1 MVNESKTLPVNRRLP
16 SAIILF
22 LLIIL
27 QVLIIAVAFMG
38 GFLYHEWKFGD
49 LSLFSGTRFP
59 LLAEAHDLLIN
70 NAYFELP
77 EEKSL
82 EYGMI
87 RGMLQ
92 AYNEPHTVFVEPPQ
106 HELQTQELQGK
117 FGGIGVRIERDAENL
132 VYLYPIPD
140 SPAQKA
146 GVLDGDRLI
155 KVEDFEIGPETR
167 TDEIQAAVR
176 GPVGE
181 KITITIGHKPD
192 YVPVEISMERA
203 EVPIPSTTWNLA
215 PEQPSIG
222 ILHIR
227 VIADTT
233 PDEVTKAIKDLQDKG
248 AERFVIDVRNNGGG
262 LVEAGVNTARLF
274 LKNGQVIQQQYR
286 GKPVKTFEV
295 TTPGEFADLPIVV
308 LVNKGTASAA
318 EIFAGAIQGQGRAP
332 IVGTNTYG
340 KDTIQLVFR
349 LSDGSSLHVTA
360 AHWWI
365 PGLAEK
371 ITGTGLTPDVPL
383 EDGADDNQ
391 AQQAAIQTLLGLDE

>member
-1 MVNESKTLPVNRRLP
+1 MVNESKTLPVNRRFP
-16 SAIILF
+16 SAIVMALF
-22 LLIIL
+22 VIL

-38 GFLYHEWKFGD
+38 GFLFHEWKFSD
-49 LSLFSGTRFP
+49 LTLLSGTRFP
-59 LLAEAHDLLIN
+59 LLIEAYKLLN
-70 NAYFELP
+70 DNAYFELP
-77 EEKSL
+77 EGKSL

-92 AYNEPHTVFVEPPQ
+92 VYNEPHTIFVEPPQ

-117 FGGIGVRIERDAENL
+117 FGGIGVRLERDAENL
-132 VYLYPIPD
+132 VYLYPLPD

-146 GVLDGDRLI
+146 GVLEGDRLI
-155 KVEDFEIGPETR
+155 KVEDLLINQETG

-176 GPVGE
+176 GPVGQ
-181 KITITIGHKPD
+181 KLTITVGHKPD
-192 YVPVEISMERA
+192 YEPVELSMERA

-215 PEQPSIG
+215 PDQPTIG
-222 ILHIR
+222 IIHIR

-233 PDEVTKAIKDLQDKG
+233 PDEVKKAVKELQEQG
-248 AERFVIDVRNNGGG
+248 ASRYIIDVRNNGGG

-274 LKNGQVIQQQYR
+274 LKDGQVIEQQYR
-286 GKPVKTFEV
+286 GKPVKSYEV
-295 TTPGEFADLPIVV
+295 TNPGEFADLPVVV

-318 EIFAGAIQGQGRAP
+318 EIFAGALQGQNRAP

-371 ITGTGLTPDVPL
+371 ITGTGLTPDVMV

-391 AQQAAIQTLLGLDE
+391 AQQTAIQALLELAQ